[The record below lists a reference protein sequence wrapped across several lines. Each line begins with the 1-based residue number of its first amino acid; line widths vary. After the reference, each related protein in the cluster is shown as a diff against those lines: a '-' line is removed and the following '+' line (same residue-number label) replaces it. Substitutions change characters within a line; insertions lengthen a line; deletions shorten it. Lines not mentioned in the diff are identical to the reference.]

1 MHGDI
6 AQNQREV
13 TLKRFKEQKFS
24 VLVAT
29 DVASRGLD
37 IPNVDLVIQVEP
49 PKEVETYI
57 HRAGRTARAGRTGT
71 CITFYTKKH
80 QPQIQQIEFKAGIK
94 FQKIGV
100 PQPEDVIRASSR
112 DIIKNL
118 DQVNE
123 QVLPLFEDA
132 AEQLI
137 NTYNGN
143 EKLALQAT
151 LAYMSGH
158 YKQILTNRS
167 LLTGQEKYITMDM
180 KFRQPFYAMS
190 FVWNIL
196 RRAAPQAITENIR
209 GMRTYKGM
217 DGVVFDV
224 PEDQIERFED
234 IFSHMMSERRVDFDI
249 ERAKVLPELK
259 EDDSAGRGGGYGG
272 GGYGG
277 GGGDRYSFRHPPRD
291 SSYQSRPYGS
301 GAGGGYRD

>member
-1 MHGDI
+1 
-6 AQNQREV
+6 
-13 TLKRFKEQKFS
+13 
-24 VLVAT
+24 
-29 DVASRGLD
+29 
-37 IPNVDLVIQVEP
+37 
-49 PKEVETYI
+49 
-57 HRAGRTARAGRTGT
+57 
-71 CITFYTKKH
+71 
-80 QPQIQQIEFKAGIK
+80 
-94 FQKIGV
+94 
-100 PQPEDVIRASSR
+100 
-112 DIIKNL
+112 
-118 DQVNE
+118 
-123 QVLPLFEDA
+123 
-132 AEQLI
+132 
-137 NTYNGN
+137 
-143 EKLALQAT
+143 
-151 LAYMSGH
+151 MSGH

-291 SSYQSRPYGS
+291 SSYQSRPYGG
-301 GAGGGYRD
+301 GAGGGYRDQSNGSSFRGGGGGGNRDDDRTVFLGNIGFDNNERDIEEFFRRERLKTYKVRLMKDASTGNSKGAAFVEFENEGDAKRACSLNGMTFLDSRRTVRINPAGNKPSR